1 MNSITP
7 STPSYSFRTSTAKN
21 TESCKE
27 KNKRPVKKARR
38 ILALE
43 ETASLISGNNH
54 DCTIVNPEHTKLKA
68 QNRMIYA
75 YVRMTISRAWECKTT
90 RGPTQLQGYSSTC
103 GNCQSAHWAL
113 TPNLCDNKLPLV
125 VEEIK
130 SKGVYP
136 PSASPGK
143 VKYLKNTLR
152 LADTEL
158 DEIHRRHEE
167 KEFIDIFFTSKVTR
181 EQWEHSFHGTALEKN
196 LNGIIEGPTATN
208 NADSRLEGPIRKEE
222 DRICAM
228 IEAKQIHPKDG
239 IRMLAEEMIKY
250 YCASLENLTIRQE
263 QLEKF
268 KKAENDVNQFE
279 DKYNAGSSTSDI
291 PDEEFEIHINNLTT
305 MMELRK
311 ELKSSLTGA
320 PKYKEVDNH
329 RRDYYTLYA
338 IVTNFNKAKKAG
350 DSLETAK
357 KFYLESFPTFK
368 RYQVD
373 MTKTLEKI
381 QKCTEEIVFQQQ
393 GTAFFT
399 ESANIETLDSL
410 IFGVYD
416 AETKVRNSVTTP
428 EKKGQLYE
436 LTAKEPVNK
445 DSKKRRRLEFE
456 EM

>member
-27 KNKRPVKKARR
+27 KNKKPLKKARR
-38 ILALE
+38 ILTLE

-143 VKYLKNTLR
+143 IKYLKNTLR
-152 LADTEL
+152 LSDTEL
-158 DEIHRRHEE
+158 DELQRRHGE
-167 KEFIDIFFTSKVTR
+167 KEFIDTFFKSKVTR
-181 EQWEHSFHGTALEKN
+181 EQWEHSFQGTALEKN
-196 LNGIIEGPTATN
+196 HNGTIEGSTDGN
-208 NADSRLEGPIRKEE
+208 QVDSRLEASMRKEE
-222 DRICAM
+222 DNFCALV
-228 IEAKQIHPKDG
+228 EAKQIHPKDG
-239 IRMLAEEMIKY
+239 IRMLAEKMINY
-250 YCASLENLTIRQE
+250 YCASLENLTIRYE
-263 QLEKF
+263 QLDKF
-268 KKAENDVNQFE
+268 KNAENDVSQFE
-279 DKYNAGSSTSDI
+279 DKYNADSNASDI
-291 PDEEFEIHINNLTT
+291 PDEEFETHINNLTT
-305 MMELRK
+305 MLELRK
-311 ELKSSLTGA
+311 ELKSSLIGA
-320 PKYKEVDNH
+320 PRYKKVDNH
-329 RRDYYTLYA
+329 RRDYYTLFA
-338 IVTNFNKAKKAG
+338 IVTNFKKVKDAG
-350 DSLETAK
+350 DSLDIAK
-357 KFYLESFPTFK
+357 KFYLESFPKFK

-399 ESANIETLDSL
+399 ESDNIETLDSL

-436 LTAKEPVNK
+436 LTAKEPVNNE
-445 DSKKRRRLEFE
+445 SKKRRRLEFE